1 MKYLCSKSELSDIIK
16 GSAATIVLFLAYV
29 LLFFAGPLS
38 GIFAPYPVLY
48 YSLKSGKKV
57 GIAIVVIATG
67 ILLVL
72 NITSAI
78 FYLLQCGIFALL
90 LAEFLGRGIGVVKS
104 IIYTLVINLL
114 AVLTLTLGYGLFQG
128 VDINGLIVKGIHSAV
143 SQTEVYYQKSG
154 LKGEDLEAIRQALA
168 QAADFVSTTYPAL
181 IVIFLGAI
189 AGLNLL
195 LLKKNAN
202 RLPRQPF
209 FDDFSRFRNP
219 DQLIWVLIGAGFVL
233 LINNALVT
241 KTSLNIL
248 LVTLSLYFVQGLSI
262 TTYFFKRLPVPRF
275 FRVLFYIMLAVQP
288 YLMVVVAVFGVFDLW
303 CDFRTP
309 KKQENL

>member
-1 MKYLCSKSELSDIIK
+1 LKYLCSKSELSDIIK

>member
-128 VDINGLIVKGIHSAV
+128 VDINGMIVKGIHSAV
-143 SQTEVYYQKSG
+143 SQTEVFYQKSG
-154 LKGEDLEAIRQALA
+154 LKSEDLEAIRQALA

-241 KTSLNIL
+241 KTSLNLL

-288 YLMVVVAVFGVFDLW
+288 YLMVVVAVLGVFDLW